1 MLNGNPTQTHFNG
14 LGYSLLPSRSN
25 NNFKESFQNNWKL
38 ALIVIA
44 IFVVLGSMSNYT
56 DIPLTIADEM
66 TVVVIMSGRLDVVE
80 ESLRSIYKT
89 TDFEHTKY
97 LVVYD
102 GNKSSDLDKIIENN
116 QVFGSINNSTT
127 WIIT

>member
-14 LGYSLLPSRSN
+14 LDYSLLPSRSN